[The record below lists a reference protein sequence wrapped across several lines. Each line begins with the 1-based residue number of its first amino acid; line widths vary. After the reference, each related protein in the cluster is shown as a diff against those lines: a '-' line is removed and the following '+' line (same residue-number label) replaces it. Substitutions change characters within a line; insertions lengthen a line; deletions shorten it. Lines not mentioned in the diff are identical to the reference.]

1 MKVSSL
7 IVKNCVVGAFFL
19 LVGIVCVDLI
29 NIIINS
35 SQSIYLLALRSACV
49 AGFKGVFNIITSYP
63 ASVAVIVVIFLLVI
77 NFYLFFR
84 FGSRSKTTFQLNFD
98 SSQDELTGLPNRNIL
113 EKHLTE
119 ACKLSI
125 RDKRNLAVLFVDL
138 DEFKPI
144 NDSLGHLFGDQV
156 LLEVARRMQQAV
168 RPGDSVV
175 RMGGDEFIVILPSL
189 ACEEEVMPVIDR
201 ILSEMSRVYTLE
213 NINLH
218 LSASIGIS
226 LSDGKIDKPMRLI
239 QQADLAM
246 YKAKQEGR
254 NNYQWFKSDLD
265 KDASDRMTLRSEIQ
279 QAVMGHEFELH
290 YQPQIDCCNGQ
301 VVGME
306 ALIRW
311 KHAEHGFIPPDK
323 FIPVAEST
331 GQIIAI
337 SEWVLETACKQA
349 RILKD
354 AGFDSVVTAI
364 NISPILFQRCDLYAM
379 VESALQ
385 RYGIDGRQI
394 ELEITENVMLYS
406 PERVIEILHDLKR
419 LDVSLALD
427 DFGTGYSC
435 LSYLKLLPI
444 NKIKIDRSFISDV
457 VESSRVAAI
466 TKGILAIAQ
475 HLHLRVTAE
484 GVETEAQVAFLNDNC
499 CDELQGY
506 YFARPMPFLDL
517 VEMLKAAPWAGEMV
531 SQKMVS

>member
-1 MKVSSL
+1 MRDRKKL
-7 IVKNCVVGAFFL
+7 CDECFFL
-19 LVGIVCVDLI
+19 LVGFMSLDLLESVI
-29 NIIINS
+29 TDS
-35 SQSIYLLALRSACV
+35 HGVYLFALESV
-49 AGFKGVFNIITSYP
+49 YIAGFKGAVNIITFYP
-63 ASVAVIVVIFLLVI
+63 KPLLATAVAFLSVI
-77 NFYLFFR
+77 NSCMFFWFFCR
-84 FGSRSKTTFQLNFD
+84 SRSACKLNFD
-98 SSQDELTGLPNRNIL
+98 SSQDELTGLPNRNVL
-113 EKHLTE
+113 EKCLAE

-125 RDKRNLAVLFVDL
+125 RDKRNLAILFVDL

-156 LLEVARRMQQAV
+156 LLEVARRMQRAL
-168 RPGDSVV
+168 RPGDTVV

-189 ACEEEVMPVIDR
+189 TCEEEVIPVIEG

-213 NINLH
+213 KVNLH
-218 LSASIGIS
+218 LSASIGVA

-279 QAVMGHEFELH
+279 QAVMGLEFELY
-290 YQPQIDCCNGQ
+290 YQPQFDCGNGQ
-301 VVGME
+301 VVGVE

-311 KHAEHGFIPPDK
+311 RHAQHGYISPDK

-337 SEWVLETACKQA
+337 SEWVLEAACKHA

-354 AGFDSVVTAI
+354 AGFNNVVTAI
-364 NISPILFQRCDLYAM
+364 NISPVLFQRCDLYAM
-379 VESALQ
+379 VESALL
-385 RYGIDGRQI
+385 RHGISGRQI
-394 ELEITENVMLYS
+394 ELEITESVMLHS
-406 PERVIEILHDLKR
+406 PDRVIEILHDLKR
-419 LDVSLALD
+419 LEVSLAVD

-457 VESSRVAAI
+457 VENPRDAAI
-466 TKGILAIAQ
+466 TKGIIAIAQ
-475 HLHLRVTAE
+475 HLSFKVTAE

-506 YFARPMPFLDL
+506 YFARPMPFSEL
-517 VEMLKAAPWAGEMV
+517 VEMLKAAPMAGKMFR
-531 SQKMVS
+531 QKRIG